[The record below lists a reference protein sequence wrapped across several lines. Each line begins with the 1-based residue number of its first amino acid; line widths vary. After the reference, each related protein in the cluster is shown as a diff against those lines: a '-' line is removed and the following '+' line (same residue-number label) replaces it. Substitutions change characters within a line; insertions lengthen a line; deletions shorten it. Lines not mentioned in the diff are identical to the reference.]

1 MQILSIEEKIRPFL
15 KELNIKSIE
24 EIVKDYLLTEILF
37 KINQFK
43 DKLEFFQKKYKKSF
57 EEVKKEYKNSEED
70 FEIYDDLMAWEFAIE
85 GFNYW
90 NKKLEELKSVLQ
102 DS

>member
-1 MQILSIEEKIRPFL
+1 
-15 KELNIKSIE
+15 
-24 EIVKDYLLTEILF
+24 
-37 KINQFK
+37 
-43 DKLEFFQKKYKKSF
+43 
-57 EEVKKEYKNSEED
+57 VKKEYENSEED

-90 NKKLEELKSVLQ
+90 NKKLEELKSVFQ